1 VIGVAKR
8 RADALLAA
16 NVDAFRRLGYRE
28 QEERDEL
35 AARLEPVTRGR
46 PALVLRMARQGR
58 IFGGAYALEI
68 ASAEPLLPATSGL
81 RARGRGLVR
90 MSHVSFRAR
99 RGDAAGARLAAR
111 LGSDQQLFEAL
122 RELHFERLR
131 VEPIGRPVI
140 RHMGGS
146 VVWILFP
153 PLVNSVPLVD
163 AQATAAVAALEA
175 FARLGAPAA
184 ARRAAPPA
192 AAASPVPEGH
202 VPGTGPGTCPN
213 GP

>member
-8 RADALLAA
+8 RAEALLAA

-28 QEERDEL
+28 KEEREEL
-35 AARLEPVTRGR
+35 AARLEPVTPGR

-68 ASAEPLLPATSGL
+68 ASAEPLLPATAGL
-81 RARGRGLVR
+81 GARGRGVVR
-90 MSHVSFRAR
+90 MSRVSFRAR

-111 LGSDQQLFEAL
+111 LGSDRQLFEAF

-131 VEPIGRPVI
+131 VEPDGRPVI

-175 FARLGAPAA
+175 FARLGALPGARCAA
-184 ARRAAPPA
+184 APAVAAP
-192 AAASPVPEGH
+192 PVPEGH
-202 VPGTGPGTCPN
+202 VTGTDPRTCPD